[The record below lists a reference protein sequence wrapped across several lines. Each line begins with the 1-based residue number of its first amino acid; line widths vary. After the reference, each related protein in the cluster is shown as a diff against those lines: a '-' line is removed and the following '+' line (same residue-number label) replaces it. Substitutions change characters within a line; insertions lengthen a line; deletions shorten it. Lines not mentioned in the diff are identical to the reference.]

1 MQQPAKLSSF
11 LDARVR
17 IPVSP
22 QDFLV
27 CGFLFS
33 FSYRKDRDN
42 LPPSPGLLFKEYFG
56 SEKAKISVN
65 SLCY

>member
-33 FSYRKDRDN
+33 FSYGKDRDN
-42 LPPSPGLLFKEYFG
+42 LPPSPGLLFKECFG

-65 SLCY
+65 SLDY